1 MSKKKTDELVDLKDE
16 VVDLMLYNFWDLEKQ
31 KKYHITIDD
40 IKNLKLDEFWD
51 KYFRVPYACGYKEY
65 EGPSEML
72 IPIEHFSDLFNGLE
86 KEMLRC
92 SKITDIKISR
102 YNCGKWGDTFK
113 VYAMSGENVVIEYS
127 YKSKR
132 KGELP
137 DVMVCRPIA
146 CIFYRLKYEYSNF
159 LSEVRFA
166 GSNGLGFDINLFKS
180 DLIDIKQFIESNSD
194 KYGIFYR
201 YEEPMKSLYSLNSVD
216 EKDKIEK
223 TINVYYINEE
233 WV

>member
-1 MSKKKTDELVDLKDE
+1 MSKKKDEA
-16 VVDLMLYNFWDLEKQ
+16 VDLMFYNLWDLEKQ

-40 IKNLKLDEFWD
+40 IKNLNLNEFWV
-51 KYFRVPYACGYKEY
+51 KYFRVPYVCEYKEY
-65 EGPSEML
+65 EDPSEIL
-72 IPIEHFSDLFNGLE
+72 IPIEHVSDLCNELD
-86 KEMLRC
+86 KEMWRC

-113 VYAMSGENVVIEYS
+113 VYAMSGKNVVIEYV

-137 DVMVCRPIA
+137 DVLVGRPIA
-146 CIFYRLKYEYSNF
+146 SIFYRIKFEYSNF

-180 DLIDIKQFIESNSD
+180 DLIDIKQFIESNAD
-194 KYGIFYR
+194 KHGIFYR
-201 YEEPMKSLYSLNSVD
+201 YEEPMKSLLNIVD
-216 EKDKIEK
+216 EPDKIEK
-223 TINVYYINEE
+223 TIHVYYIDDE